1 MRQSP
6 SEPNLLQASRSD
18 TDLAYM
24 IRTSTRTVILAIPL
38 ALCRCTTESGNQ
50 WGASFHEQAEQAI
63 RESETLKHDERV
75 ERQRRARASAE
86 QKRRAQDRQR
96 LAKAKQDLREAVVGW
111 EQESATQR
119 GSSPQ

>member
-1 MRQSP
+1 
-6 SEPNLLQASRSD
+6 
-18 TDLAYM
+18 M

-38 ALCRCTTESGNQ
+38 ALCSCTTESGNP
-50 WGASFHEQAEQAI
+50 WGASFQQQAEQAI
-63 RESETLKHDERV
+63 RESETLKQDERV

-86 QKRRAQDRQR
+86 QKRRAQDRER
-96 LAKAKQDLREAVVGW
+96 LAKAKQDLREAVEGW